1 MFIHFKIS
9 FRIMM
14 YFVKRIFVA
23 IAIVALV
30 SVVFGSHDG
39 STHFGVLKKGSRL
52 IHKEQIVQP
61 SKFFRVIEKKINFEP
76 QVKII
81 KKKN

>member
-1 MFIHFKIS
+1 MI
-9 FRIMM
+9 

-39 STHFGVLKKGSRL
+39 STHFGVLKKGARL

-61 SKFFRVIEKKINFEP
+61 KKFFRVIEKKINFEP

-81 KKKN
+81 KKRLDPH